1 MRILFLRKMKK
12 IYAKGA
18 APSREPAT
26 PSAHP
31 LWARLENKGL
41 TSDCNCAMI
50 WCFVSHMKMICSY
63 IDIPDFASLDCRVCA
78 LSACTVSVKLQ
89 ISVFQI
95 FL

>member
-50 WCFVSHMKMICSY
+50 WCSLFHMKTSQSY
-63 IDIPDFASLDCRVCA
+63 PLYDARIPSSKSLLILA
-78 LSACTVSVKLQ
+78 
-89 ISVFQI
+89 
-95 FL
+95 

>member
-41 TSDCNCAMI
+41 TSD
-50 WCFVSHMKMICSY
+50 WEGVVS
-63 IDIPDFASLDCRVCA
+63 D
-78 LSACTVSVKLQ
+78 T
-89 ISVFQI
+89 
-95 FL
+95 